1 MNRPCMTIENVEK
14 HGKSLLE
21 MVIVFFLKNSL
32 FLLSWSIDIIKYH
45 SDRKVRKQSLI
56 WCHFSYFLIVFSS
69 VSNDIKLVIYA
80 RYTYLT
86 ILLSYLP
93 KGHCA
98 ERGISRPPFRDT
110 SLCNAGSSQTKLNF
124 LLKIKIVL
132 RFRPTVQ
139 ETVASS
145 NRQWLNTKQCR
156 LLARHICGVRV
167 FTKSVNHRI
176 SVQYKT

>member
-1 MNRPCMTIENVEK
+1 MNRPCMTIVREISPRNGHCVFLEK
-14 HGKSLLE
+14 LAL
-21 MVIVFFLKNSL
+21 
-32 FLLSWSIDIIKYH
+32 SIDIIKYH